1 MKKFFYKDNV
11 FYLEDPIP
19 KGSNN
24 NGHAKTH
31 ILKSYKMSKKNMPH
45 KYFKDHIVIYGRYT
59 CPYCQNA
66 IELLK
71 KNPKVIFVEVDT
83 EPIKYLGKNNL
94 VEILRN
100 EIGNHT
106 TVPMIF
112 KDGKFIGGSREVA
125 GIL

>member
-1 MKKFFYKDNV
+1 
-11 FYLEDPIP
+11 
-19 KGSNN
+19 
-24 NGHAKTH
+24 
-31 ILKSYKMSKKNMPH
+31 MSKKNMPH

-83 EPIKYLGKNNL
+83 EPMKYLGKANL
-94 VEILRN
+94 VTILKA

-112 KDGKFIGGSREVA
+112 KDGIFIGGSSEVV
-125 GIL
+125 GII